1 MQISISFNESTGF
14 IYTTHNT
21 TNHNNHNHNHDH
33 NHNKVANRQEF
44 LCIDFRQQFLP
55 NRSLYSALAIDHI
68 GYQIHH
74 FEKCSSLIF
83 FLSETKDNDIT
94 NSIKH

>member
-1 MQISISFNESTGF
+1 MQISIFFNESTGF
-14 IYTTHNT
+14 IYTTHNS
-21 TNHNNHNHNHDH
+21 TNHNNHNHHH
-33 NHNKVANRQEF
+33 NHNKVAIRQEF
-44 LCIDFRQQFLP
+44 HCIDFRQQFLP

-83 FLSETKDNDIT
+83 FLNKKNNDIT

>member
-1 MQISISFNESTGF
+1 MQISIFFNESTGF

-21 TNHNNHNHNHDH
+21 TNHDNHNHNM
-33 NHNKVANRQEF
+33 VANRQEF

-68 GYQIHH
+68 GYQIHL

-83 FLSETKDNDIT
+83 FLDK
-94 NSIKH
+94 KK